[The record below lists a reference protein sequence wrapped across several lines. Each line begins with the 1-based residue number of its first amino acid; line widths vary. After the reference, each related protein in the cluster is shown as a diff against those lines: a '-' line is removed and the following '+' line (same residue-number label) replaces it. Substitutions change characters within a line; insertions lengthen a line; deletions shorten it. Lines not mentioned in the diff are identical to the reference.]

1 MTQPEPIQHYETR
14 SMFSTWVGVVLV
26 FAFFGML
33 AFVALK
39 MSPRGNDYEK
49 KRAKA
54 RVEKLDAAQK
64 ENLTALNTYAWVDK
78 TKGVARIPIDH
89 AMHLMLVELPDKK
102 PTAAGPIVAASPS
115 AAPQTSPAP
124 SAAASAPAASAT
136 ASPAANAA
144 VSPAAKAS
152 ATPVAKASAT
162 PAASPTASTTPKPT
176 SVSGHD
182 SEAHNQPAAAINPPP
197 APPNTQPGPNT
208 SPAATAPPAP
218 AKAQVSPSP
227 SASPSAPGT
236 PLPVRGKTP

>member
-1 MTQPEPIQHYETR
+1 MPQPEPIQHYETR

-33 AFVALK
+33 AFVAVKL
-39 MSPRGNDYEK
+39 SPRGDDYEK
-49 KRAKA
+49 KRAKVRA
-54 RVEKLDAAQK
+54 EKLEAAQK
-64 ENLTALNTYAWVDK
+64 ENLAALTTYGWVDK
-78 TKGVARIPIDH
+78 TKGIARIPINH
-89 AMHLMLVELPDKK
+89 AMQLMLVELPDKK

-124 SAAASAPAASAT
+124 SAAASPAASAS
-136 ASPAANAA
+136 A
-144 VSPAAKAS
+144 SPAAKAS
-152 ATPVAKASAT
+152 ATPAAT
-162 PAASPTASTTPKPT
+162 PSVSTTPKPT

-182 SEAHNQPAAAINPPP
+182 SEAHNQPAAAANPPP

-218 AKAQVSPSP
+218 AKAQVSPKP

>member
-33 AFVALK
+33 AFVAVKL
-39 MSPRGNDYEK
+39 SPRGDDYEK
-49 KRAKA
+49 KRAKVRA
-54 RVEKLDAAQK
+54 EKLEAAQK
-64 ENLTALNTYAWVDK
+64 ENLAALTTYGWVDK
-78 TKGVARIPIDH
+78 TKGIARIPINH
-89 AMHLMLVELPDKK
+89 AMQLMLVELPDKK

-124 SAAASAPAASAT
+124 SAAASPAASAS
-136 ASPAANAA
+136 ASPAAGA
-144 VSPAAKAS
+144 SP
-152 ATPVAKASAT
+152 T
-162 PAASPTASTTPKPT
+162 PAASPSASTTPKPT

-182 SEAHNQPAAAINPPP
+182 SEAHNQPAAAVNPPP

-218 AKAQVSPSP
+218 AKTQVSPSP
-227 SASPSAPGT
+227 SASPSAPG
-236 PLPVRGKTP
+236 KTP

>member
-33 AFVALK
+33 AFVAVKL
-39 MSPRGNDYEK
+39 SPRGDDYEE
-49 KRAKA
+49 KRAKVRA
-54 RVEKLDAAQK
+54 EKLDAAQK
-64 ENLTALNTYAWVDK
+64 ENLTALTTYGWVDK
-78 TKGVARIPIDH
+78 TKGIARIPIDH
-89 AMHLMLVELPDKK
+89 AMQLMLAELPDKK
-102 PTAAGPIVAASPS
+102 PAVAGPIVAASPS

-124 SAAASAPAASAT
+124 SAAASPAASASASPAASAS
-136 ASPAANAA
+136 ASPAANA
-144 VSPAAKAS
+144 S
-152 ATPVAKASAT
+152 ATPS
-162 PAASPTASTTPKPT
+162 ASPSVSTTPKPT

-197 APPNTQPGPNT
+197 APPHTQPGPNA
-208 SPAATAPPAP
+208 SPASTAPPAP

>member
-33 AFVALK
+33 AFVAVKL
-39 MSPRGNDYEK
+39 SPRGDDYEK
-49 KRAKA
+49 KRAKVRA
-54 RVEKLDAAQK
+54 EKLDAAQK
-64 ENLTALNTYAWVDK
+64 ENLAALTTYGWVDK
-78 TKGVARIPIDH
+78 TKGIARIPINH
-89 AMHLMLVELPDKK
+89 AMQLMLVELPDKK

-124 SAAASAPAASAT
+124 SAAASPAASAS
-136 ASPAANAA
+136 ASPA
-144 VSPAAKAS
+144 
-152 ATPVAKASAT
+152 AKASAT

-176 SVSGHD
+176 SVTGPT

-227 SASPSAPGT
+227 SASPSAAGT